1 MKIYETSVRKPITTA
16 LIFVA
21 VVVLGLFS
29 LNKLPVDLLP
39 DIETNAI
46 MVMTTYQGASAAD
59 VETNISRPLEN
70 VLNTVTYLKNI
81 WSSSREN
88 RSIIFLEFDYGMD
101 IDELT
106 NDVRSK
112 LDLVKSFLP
121 DGTQDPVI
129 FKFST
134 DMIPVM
140 LISATADQSLPA
152 LYKILEENVAN
163 PLARIPGVGSVSISG
178 APQRE
183 IQVFVDPSKLE
194 AYNLTIEGIAQKIRM
209 ENINTPAGTMDIG
222 NESYALRVQGEFIS
236 PMEMNNLVVGSM
248 ANRNIYLSDI
258 AVVKDTLE
266 ERAQEVYTNSVQGA
280 TIVVQ
285 KQSGSNTV
293 KIADAVHKM
302 LPHLQKNL
310 PSDVHLETIGDTSVN
325 IKNTISGLVET
336 VMYAFV
342 FVMLVVLFF
351 LGRWRA
357 TLIIIVTIPISLV
370 AAFIYCLQ
378 GMLTSQLSHVYFF
391 RG

>member
-39 DIETNAI
+39 DVETNVI

-59 VETNISRPLEN
+59 VETNVSRPLEN

-88 RSIIFLEFDYGMD
+88 RSIIFLEFEYGMD

-140 LISATADQSLPA
+140 MISATADQSLPA

-163 PLARIPGVGSVSISG
+163 PLARIPGVGSVSIAG

-209 ENINTPAGTMDIG
+209 ENINTPAGIMDIG

-236 PMEMNNLVVGSM
+236 PVEMNNLVVGSM
-248 ANRNIYLSDI
+248 ANRNIYLSDVAI
-258 AVVKDTLE
+258 VKDTLE

-302 LPHLQKNL
+302 LPDLQKNL
-310 PSDVHLETIGDTSVN
+310 PSDIHLETIGDTSDN

-370 AAFIYCLQ
+370 AAFIYL
-378 GMLTSQLSHVYFF
+378 GFTDSSLNIISLSSL
-391 RG
+391 R

>member
-39 DIETNAI
+39 DVETNVI

-59 VETNISRPLEN
+59 VETNVSRPLEN

-88 RSIIFLEFDYGMD
+88 RSIIFLEFEYGMD

-140 LISATADQSLPA
+140 MISATADQSLPA

-163 PLARIPGVGSVSISG
+163 PLAR
-178 APQRE
+178 
-183 IQVFVDPSKLE
+183 
-194 AYNLTIEGIAQKIRM
+194 
-209 ENINTPAGTMDIG
+209 
-222 NESYALRVQGEFIS
+222 
-236 PMEMNNLVVGSM
+236 
-248 ANRNIYLSDI
+248 
-258 AVVKDTLE
+258 
-266 ERAQEVYTNSVQGA
+266 
-280 TIVVQ
+280 
-285 KQSGSNTV
+285 
-293 KIADAVHKM
+293 
-302 LPHLQKNL
+302 
-310 PSDVHLETIGDTSVN
+310 
-325 IKNTISGLVET
+325 
-336 VMYAFV
+336 
-342 FVMLVVLFF
+342 
-351 LGRWRA
+351 
-357 TLIIIVTIPISLV
+357 
-370 AAFIYCLQ
+370 
-378 GMLTSQLSHVYFF
+378 
-391 RG
+391 